1 MFHTEMYAF
10 NSHYDF
16 FYWSFRGQILD
27 VIALPIFLEVLM
39 VFFKDDSISANNSAT
54 SGQGGSE
61 NTAHATGQFEIRRR
75 DSPAKKVSTLI
86 AY

>member
-1 MFHTEMYAF
+1 
-10 NSHYDF
+10 
-16 FYWSFRGQILD
+16 
-27 VIALPIFLEVLM
+27 M